1 METIILLLS
10 KYSENCNKMIN
21 MMKSS
26 GINFSFIETIFVDNA
41 RLRQSILDK
50 KDYNIT
56 TVPTILVFKDN
67 YKVEKYDG
75 VNAFQWVEK
84 TVENLKRNE
93 VESTSRQVDAQ
104 VEAKVNEQLRALQS
118 EFQEKLKSIEEEEPE
133 IMSKPPQVGQH
144 TDINSMLQDK
154 TIEKMNSPGKA
165 DEVKSLAEKMEKE
178 REDLFPKQEGLLGMM
193 PPRV

>member
-10 KYSENCNKMIN
+10 KYSENCNRMIN

-26 GINFSFIETIFVDNA
+26 RINFSFIETIFVDNA

-56 TVPTILVFKDN
+56 TVPTILVFKNN
-67 YKVEKYDG
+67 YRVEKYDG
-75 VNAFQWVEK
+75 INAFQWIEK
-84 TVENLKRNE
+84 TIENLKRSE
-93 VESTSRQVDAQ
+93 VESTSRQLEAQ
-104 VEAKVNEQLRALQS
+104 VEAKVNEQLKVLQS
-118 EFQEKLKSIEEEEPE
+118 EFQEKLKAIEEEQPD

-154 TIEKMNSPGKA
+154 TIEKMNNPGKS

-178 REDLFPKQEGLLGMM
+178 REELFPKQDGPPGM